1 MLLVDY
7 GQFYQN
13 YEGAEQVV
21 KVVVIVVE
29 FVELSFVQGGVVVER
44 WGVFFVV
51 VIVMNQVLEDFYI
64 DDGKDVVKY
73 LYVIKE
79 RKLFNGVWFK
89 VQIYFDY
96 YIIIFKNF

>member
-29 FVELSFVQGGVVVER
+29 FVELSFVQGGVVVEW

-64 DDGKDVVKY
+64 DDGEDVVKY

-79 RKLFNGVWFK
+79 MKLFNGVWFR

>member
-13 YEGAEQVV
+13 YEGAEQVI

-29 FVELSFVQGGVVVER
+29 FVELSFVQGGVVIER

-64 DDGKDVVKY
+64 DDGEDVVKY

>member
-29 FVELSFVQGGVVVER
+29 FVELSFVQGGVVVEWR
-44 WGVFFVV
+44 GVFFVV

-64 DDGKDVVKY
+64 DDGEDVVKY

-79 RKLFNGVWFK
+79 MKLFSGVWFR

>member
-13 YEGAEQVV
+13 YEGAEQVI

-29 FVELSFVQGGVVVER
+29 FVELSFVQGGVVIEWR
-44 WGVFFVV
+44 GVFFVV

-64 DDGKDVVKY
+64 DDGEDVVKY

-79 RKLFNGVWFK
+79 RKLFNGVCFK

-96 YIIIFKNF
+96 YILIFKNF

>member
-29 FVELSFVQGGVVVER
+29 FVELSFVQGGVVIER

-79 RKLFNGVWFK
+79 RKLFNGVQFK

>member
-7 GQFYQN
+7 SQFYQN

-64 DDGKDVVKY
+64 DDGEDVVKY

-79 RKLFNGVWFK
+79 RKLFNGVWFR

>member
-13 YEGAEQVV
+13 YEGAEQVI

-29 FVELSFVQGGVVVER
+29 FVELSFVQGGVVIER

-64 DDGKDVVKY
+64 DDGEDVVKY

-79 RKLFNGVWFK
+79 MKLFNGVWFR
-89 VQIYFDY
+89 VQIYFEY
-96 YIIIFKNF
+96 YIKIFKNF